1 MQGLDRLKDA
11 WQKVKPSQRMVLFLV
26 GGGLT
31 LALLVYA
38 LFARQSEDFS
48 PLFSDLQPADAA
60 AVVAAL
66 DSRHIPYRLDQQG
79 QTVLVPSQD
88 VYRLRLDL
96 AAEGI
101 PNAGRVGMEIMD
113 RLSLTSTDFDRQVSL
128 LRATQGEL
136 ERTLSQIQG
145 VRQARVHIV
154 MGKSS
159 PLAGESI
166 PASAAVLLEM
176 QPGQTVSPKQ
186 VQGVIRLVAASVS
199 GLQPEQVT
207 VVDQYGQL
215 LSGTGSGPVDLAGA
229 DHFLDLQ
236 ARFERDL
243 QDRLQAFLT
252 QIFGPGQVVTQVAA
266 RLNFDRVTTEE
277 DLFTNPDGGQEGL
290 LRQASEYRREVVG
303 QEGQGAAPGDSN
315 FPTAPPFVGGSGNT
329 RTTEENLQH
338 TYEYNRTHT
347 VTQVAPGTVQQ
358 LQVAVVVAKPLS
370 PEQQTQLQSLVAAA
384 VGSDPGRR
392 DVVTVTSMPFDRS
405 VLDQFPSEEAPP
417 AAPGIPPLY
426 LYGAGGAALLLLLL
440 LILWMRARARA
451 RRRKEAE
458 AQQELLLL
466 QEEMLKNGRPQVMPT
481 EPQVDQDMKR
491 LAREHPELVARTLRA
506 WMMEERSS

>member
-1 MQGLDRLKDA
+1 MPGLDRLKDV
-11 WQKVKPSQRMVLFLV
+11 WQRVKPSQRLALFFV
-26 GGGLT
+26 GGGLI
-31 LALLVYA
+31 LALLVYT
-38 LFARQSEDFS
+38 LFARQNQEFV

-66 DSRHIPYRLDQQG
+66 ESRHIPYRLDQQG

-101 PNAGRVGMEIMD
+101 PHSGRVGMEIMD

-159 PLAGESI
+159 PLVGESI

-176 QPGQTVSPKQ
+176 QPGQTVTPKQ
-186 VQGVIRLVAASVS
+186 VQGIIHLVAASVP
-199 GLQPEQVT
+199 GLQPEHVT

-215 LSGTGSGPVDLAGA
+215 LSAAAGSSVDLAGA
-229 DHFLDLQ
+229 DHYLDLQ

-243 QDRLQAFLT
+243 QERLQAFLT
-252 QIFGPGQVVTQVAA
+252 QIFGPGQVVTQVSA
-266 RLNFDRVTTEE
+266 RLNFDKVTTEE
-277 DLFTNPDGGQEGL
+277 DLFTNPGDGQQGL
-290 LRQASEYRREVVG
+290 LRQANEYRKEVVG
-303 QEGQGAAPGDSN
+303 EGPQGGAPGDSN
-315 FPTAPPFVGGSGNT
+315 FPTAPPFVAGSGAT

-347 VTQVAPGTVQQ
+347 VTQVAPGTVRQ
-358 LQVAVVVAKPLS
+358 LQVAVVVAKPLTA
-370 PEQQTQLQSLVAAA
+370 EQQAQLQQLVAAA
-384 VGSDPGRR
+384 VGTDPARN

-405 VLDQFPSEEAPP
+405 VLDQFPPEEPVP
-417 AAPGIPPLY
+417 SPQGIPPLY
-426 LYGAGGAALLLLLL
+426 LYGGAGAALLLLV
-440 LILWMRARARA
+440 LILWMRRRALA
-451 RRRKEAE
+451 RRRKEKEAE
-458 AQQELLLL
+458 EELRLL
-466 QEEMLKNGRPQVMPT
+466 QEEMQKNGRARSIPT
-481 EPQVDQDMKR
+481 PTVDEDLKR
-491 LAREHPELVARTLRA
+491 LAREHPDLVVRTLRA
-506 WMMEERSS
+506 WMMEERS